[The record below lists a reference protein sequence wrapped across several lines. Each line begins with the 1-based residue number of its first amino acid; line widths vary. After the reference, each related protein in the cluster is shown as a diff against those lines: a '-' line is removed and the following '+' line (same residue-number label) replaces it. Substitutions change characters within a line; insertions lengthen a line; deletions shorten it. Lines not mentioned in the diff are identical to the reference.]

1 MRKQSKK
8 FLSLCLALVMALG
21 TLTFPAYA
29 CTADKDGNITPCEKV
44 EEQGYCDIAVITGID
59 WDAGVMYQWPNPY
72 YKEDVKNPAP
82 TGGTTGNISGEG
94 ERVGHSTPGN
104 GLMPAD
110 EFFEMQI
117 REGYNDIVDYDNWTI
132 YYVDENG
139 QTTGYKV
146 IDPEYNDV
154 SFFYPDGTPVDMKDR
169 GKLDFTAENPF
180 ATIDPP
186 TKTFDLKNVP
196 DEGSVLAEAC
206 YTMFEDVMPDYGFDA
221 FSYGPEYWTVH
232 TNEYD
237 AVFDLDTFIG
247 TLTYTDGHVEIR
259 QSTVQKPPYWM
270 TSKGIV
276 DTATGELLTDAKGR
290 PIKHFDDV
298 KSDAWYYDAVTTLAT
313 NGILN
318 GYPDGLFHPDDN
330 VTIGEMAVIIY
341 QLATGE
347 NPVGKNGKPQGIFY
361 DNACWE
367 SDHWAA
373 YAINTLDTRA
383 SGYLYKDVFRADEYA
398 TRADAIKAVYTLA
411 SCAHKIDETNIVP
424 KYKYNP
430 DEWDFS
436 REKNLNDPYTN
447 TELQEKSGIPD
458 LALDPTLSYNSSME
472 ILQGVMLAYQYGIVH
487 GTDAQGSCHPNDNL
501 TRAELCQMIFNAGVT
516 EYSKGTY
523 FEVDPK
529 LRPDYII

>member
-44 EEQGYCDIAVITGID
+44 EEQGYCDIEWLRGID
-59 WDAGVMYQWPNPY
+59 WEAGVMYQWLNPY
-72 YKEDVKNPAP
+72 YKEVKNPAP

-117 REGYNDIVDYDNWTI
+117 REGYHDIVDYDNWTI

-180 ATIDPP
+180 A
-186 TKTFDLKNVP
+186 
-196 DEGSVLAEAC
+196 A
-206 YTMFEDVMPDYGFDA
+206 
-221 FSYGPEYWTVH
+221 
-232 TNEYD
+232 
-237 AVFDLDTFIG
+237 LD
-247 TLTYTDGHVEIR
+247 
-259 QSTVQKPPYWM
+259 QPKPV
-270 TSKGIV
+270 K
-276 DTATGELLTDAKGR
+276 K
-290 PIKHFDDV
+290 FDDV
-298 KSDAWYYDAVTTLAT
+298 SENAWYYNAVSSMAA

-341 QLATGE
+341 QLASGE
-347 NPVGKNGKPQGIFY
+347 NPVGKTGEPEGVYSNQTGWW
-361 DNACWE
+361 N
-367 SDHWAA
+367 STHWAA
-373 YAINTLDTRA
+373 YAINTLYTREVKYLYRPVDNADDYVTRA
-383 SGYLYKDVFRADEYA
+383 E
-398 TRADAIKAVYTLA
+398 AIHAVYLLA
-411 SCAHKIDETNIVP
+411 RETGNLDENNIVE
-424 KYKYNP
+424 KYNFDLDDKTVWP
-430 DEWDFS
+430 FI
-436 REKNLNDPYTN
+436 NLHTYTDA
-447 TELQEKSGIPD
+447 ELQEKSGIPD
-458 LALDPTLSYNSSME
+458 LAINPDLGYSISTSLLFN
-472 ILQGVMLAYQYGIVH
+472 VMRAYKYGLVH
-487 GTDAQGSCHPNDNL
+487 GVDSEGNCHPNDSL
-501 TRAELCQMIFNAGVT
+501 TRAELCQMLYNAGIT
-516 EYSKGTY
+516 GYTGPTNFKAGKGWDKRVITNQ
-523 FEVDPK
+523 
-529 LRPDYII
+529 